1 VASSPTAHDVL
12 SLGVISELAG
22 SQPETSIT
30 IRVAALDVT
39 ADPVFLA
46 SLVLFFQLE
55 TASRSTYTPSP
66 SARAAEEVETSS
78 VIGLKRHERLLLDV
92 KMAAPVIYLLSL
104 SEDGGQGHATFHGN
118 VLVFRLGF
126 LTIENIHAP
135 QGDDTSAFEFNHAN
149 AYSLKVE
156 GMSVDLL
163 RGAELSGAEIFSDN
177 SVSILGDT
185 SFVSTISSSL
195 ALAST
200 LPDAFTV
207 HATLAEITICADVDA
222 VCEVAQI
229 AGSWINK
236 NSQTKMSVERWHEAP
251 IVAGRVLVR
260 GLASQSG
267 WVWRWIQVHAR
278 SIEVKRCEL
287 DEVVEQTVLLDNVQA
302 STEVFAGERVIVL
315 QSLECLSALDEKR
328 VLVYVG
334 GAGERGRWLDDIWTA
349 QKAINPARDWS
360 APMVFPEAVLY
371 DPTLSPHTPT
381 GLPPDYRGRSRTA
394 VLESERPN
402 YIPGDKQ
409 ATKFTMKKSRQ
420 KKRGPP
426 RVHVRFKNEM
436 LKMALT
442 DEHEV
447 TVIDLT
453 LRNLILSSES
463 ETKVCTTVEISAV
476 VLGDAVHYNIFQPMG
491 DNWGSKPCFR
501 MNLETTETSESRMT
515 IDLPLAFAL
524 NLDPT
529 TASKVSKVFERIS
542 QSFLNQ
548 IIVSTRHQPGV
559 RALHTVMLEKIP
571 QSFYLQGSA
580 GNIASKRITCSLNAV
595 GMQVLLLDAKHE
607 KSACLEMLNV
617 SFSTE
622 GLDDGSSTIGAS
634 LGSLH
639 ILDCLAPT
647 SLYPTIVTIS
657 QSSDAFVHVHMQMF
671 DHLSIGQAADSLN
684 QVKIRIKR
692 PQITLLLRPV
702 NDLIAYL
709 SELQTAVAGEGSSS
723 THTAAGPA
731 ANTAEPDS
739 PALSRRGMR
748 IKIDLV
754 HPELRLPRNSCS
766 QDAWILD
773 FGSIH
778 VDSCAQDYSI
788 SLTHARL
795 DTVEALLGDVTTR
808 TSSSIITDINGTAQ
822 VCLGGEGGLATEM
835 TVDIELDA
843 LRGSLTD
850 TQYALLMSILD
861 ENFNEQRV
869 RDVSAAKSA
878 CAPCASDRTNFPQEE
893 PASSQ
898 LTGSY
903 NEMLKRWKCEAAT
916 RLPLQFY
923 SVKIHGLELAL
934 NLHMNSEKDGKQGEN
949 DKALVLARAADVSI
963 VYTTFID
970 ENQQTPEFLR
980 AEDTE
985 LVLAMILHLS
995 RFEVIDTR
1003 FPSRVPKLLIT
1014 SQTNGTTDAPPAVQ
1028 YLVTTMGHSLLE
1040 VAPDFAELVSDIG
1053 LMTSLLTWSASR
1065 NRCYCGHPFGGHSC
1079 SENGF
1084 EYVRAPPISTPD
1096 GWKEWER
1103 RQKQGIF
1110 IIETAIPSSSIH
1122 LVAQLDD
1129 AESPGFDMNG
1139 SIFLTYTISQR
1150 QTSLR
1155 VQVPDLILKRRE
1167 SEQQLAAVKS
1177 DAGIDMFICCGV
1189 EVSCKWY
1196 EAVDS
1201 ADQLSVRLTDSLRG
1215 ILTYEVVMLANR
1227 VCTSLMSSMD
1237 RQIETYIDMRHAAD
1251 TKVIENPAQVS
1262 SDSESAE
1269 AQLVKSELEMSIV
1282 GNKIRLTI
1290 VDDFEGRWQPL
1301 LRLQVALL
1309 DLGGTNSELSVELA
1323 KGSIDYFHV
1332 PNSAWKAFL
1341 EESDLSMKYVNKFE
1355 KGQSSDFQLNIKANS
1370 DIMTHVS
1377 KEAISSF
1384 SLAAATWSK
1393 DQRSWEKEDYDQKRH
1408 FNVFVPYAIHNMLHE
1423 TLVCVTEDGTEHR
1436 IESQQWIRLS
1446 YAQVWRKSPSTLAK
1460 LNEIRHDNELVGEG
1474 MQHQIELHVLQHSG
1488 SARKLGSVSIDI
1500 EQRGTLAL
1508 YPEHAATCACEI
1520 CTGVKPMIGY
1530 HVYGDTG
1537 QKCLRVYSMTSL
1549 RNCTSTPLRCVVFQD
1564 QEAAFET
1571 DVPANGRDVPIPLA
1585 LSTGTVC
1592 LKPHTPED
1600 GRGYEFCD
1608 LTSGS
1613 VSLQQIHDGSFRH
1626 TDLIDFRFQNAF
1638 GAELPPDTTL
1648 LKWYTCAN
1656 DVPGKGMRVGVL
1668 YITNKY
1674 LCHKSDV
1681 MGKKSV
1687 VIPLSSITKL
1697 KKVNTALVIPNAI
1710 RVKTTTADYYFR
1722 TFTQR
1727 NLTFRE
1733 IIKVLPNKDAVSPD
1747 DDIEATARTLFGLME
1762 ADVILFVYNGR
1773 WHHDPGSSVY
1783 TPTVGFAQKF
1793 KPRMPG
1799 FTDGKI
1805 FGTSQH
1811 LLFMADGD
1819 DGMLFNSN
1827 KVKSRHKIAWA
1838 DVRGIE
1844 KRKSMVVMNNAVLIS
1859 TTSESLFLS
1868 STSWDR
1874 DEAIDKMSK
1883 LCSTPDAASSASEV
1897 DSAAGQA
1904 DDEAL
1909 AGVGSACRQV
1919 TCLRPLHPLSQLAST
1934 ARHRTLEPT
1943 SKRKLADVLADAVE
1957 YKRYLGRAREAMSFN
1972 VLLVDAVTAGTF
1984 SNRKPGNPC
1993 VVEMHAPWIVE
2004 NLTCLHLELQ
2014 LVDKIRCVIETVI
2027 LLPGDTCHVT
2037 AVDQRRKLCA
2047 RARQLAGG
2055 MAGPW
2060 SNLAKIYSKA
2070 IGKYQDVTDVQL
2082 EVADV
2087 SEQGGCSQSVEVEV
2101 WTCRVCVFVCV

>member
-1 VASSPTAHDVL
+1 VASSPTAPDVL
-12 SLGVISELAG
+12 SLGVISGVTG

-55 TASRSTYTPSP
+55 TASRYTYTPSP

-104 SEDGGQGHATFHGN
+104 SEDGGQGHASFHGN

-126 LTIENIHAP
+126 LTIENLSAP
-135 QGDDTSAFEFNHAN
+135 QGDDTASVEFNHAN
-149 AYSLKVE
+149 AYSLRVE

-200 LPDAFTV
+200 LPDAFTI
-207 HATLAEITICADVDA
+207 HATLAGISICADIDA
-222 VCEVAQI
+222 VCEMAQI

-278 SIEVKRCEL
+278 SIELKRCEF
-287 DEVVEQTVLLDNVQA
+287 DKVVEQTVLLDNVQA
-302 STEVFAGERVIVL
+302 TTEVFAGERVIVL
-315 QSLECLSALDEKR
+315 QSLECLCALDEKR

-334 GAGERGRWLDDIWTA
+334 GAGERGRWLDDIWKA

-360 APMVFPEAVLY
+360 APMVLPEAVLY
-371 DPTLSPHTPT
+371 SGDPPLSPHTPT
-381 GLPPDYRGRSRTA
+381 GPPLDYRRRSRTA
-394 VLESERPN
+394 VLNSERPGCN
-402 YIPGDKQ
+402 PGDKQ
-409 ATKFTMKKSRQ
+409 AKITMRKSRQ

-426 RVHVRFKNEM
+426 RVYVKFQNEI

-442 DEHEV
+442 NAQEV
-447 TVIDLT
+447 TVLDLT
-453 LRNLILSSES
+453 LRNLIASVES

-476 VLGDAVHYNIFQPMG
+476 VLGDAVHYNIFQPMS

-529 TASKVSKVFERIS
+529 TACKVSAVFERIS
-542 QSFLNQ
+542 QSFSNQ
-548 IIVSTRHQPGV
+548 IIAPTQHQSGA
-559 RALHTVMLEKIP
+559 RALRTVMLEEIP
-571 QSFYLQGSA
+571 QCFYPQGSA
-580 GNIASKRITCSLNAV
+580 RKIATKRITCSLNAV
-595 GMQVLLLDAKHE
+595 GMQVLLLDAQHK
-607 KSACLEMLNV
+607 KTACLEMLNV
-617 SFSTE
+617 FFSTE
-622 GLDDGSSTIGAS
+622 GLDDGSSTIAVS
-634 LGSLH
+634 LGSLQ

-647 SLYPTIVTIS
+647 SLYPTIMTVS
-657 QSSDAFVHVHMQMF
+657 QSSDAFVHVHMHIL

-684 QVKIRIKR
+684 QVKLRIER
-692 PQITLLLRPV
+692 PQITLLQRPV

-709 SELQTAVAGEGSSS
+709 SEFQTAVAGEGSLS

-731 ANTAEPDS
+731 ANAAEPDS
-739 PALSRRGMR
+739 PAPSRRGMR
-748 IKIDLV
+748 ITVDLV

-778 VDSCAQDYSI
+778 VDSCAKDYSI

-795 DTVEALLGDVTTR
+795 DTVEALLGDVATR
-808 TSSSIITDINGTAQ
+808 TSSSIIADINGAAQ
-822 VCLGGEGGLATEM
+822 VCLGDEGGLATEM
-835 TVDIELDA
+835 TVDVELDA
-843 LRGSLTD
+843 LRGSVTD
-850 TQYALLMSILD
+850 AQYALLMSILD
-861 ENFNEQRV
+861 ENFNEQRL
-869 RDVSAAKSA
+869 RDVPTAQSA
-878 CAPCASDRTNFPQEE
+878 CAPCASDRTNVPQEE

-898 LTGSY
+898 FSGSY

-916 RLPLQFY
+916 RLPLKFF
-923 SVKIHGLELAL
+923 SVKIHELELAL
-934 NLHMNSEKDGKQGEN
+934 NLNMNSEKDGKQGEN
-949 DKALVLARAADVSI
+949 DKQLLLARAADVSI

-970 ENQQTPEFLR
+970 ENQQTPKFPR
-980 AEDTE
+980 AEDRE
-985 LVLAMILHLS
+985 LVSAMSLHLS

-1003 FPSRVPKLLIT
+1003 FSSRVPKLLIT
-1014 SQTNGTTDAPPAVQ
+1014 SQTNGTTDAPPPVQ
-1028 YLVTTMGHSLLE
+1028 YLVTAMGHSLLE
-1040 VAPDFAELVSDIG
+1040 VAPDFAEFVSDIG

-1065 NRCYCGHPFGGHSC
+1065 NLCYCGHPFGGHSC

-1110 IIETAIPSSSIH
+1110 IVETAIPSSSIH

-1139 SIFLTYTISQR
+1139 SIFLTYTISPRQR
-1150 QTSLR
+1150 SLR
-1155 VQVPDLILKRRE
+1155 VQVPDLILKCRE
-1167 SEQQLAAVKS
+1167 SKQQLAAVKS
-1177 DAGIDMFICCGV
+1177 DAGIDMFIWCGV

-1215 ILTYEVVMLANR
+1215 ILTYEVVMLASR
-1227 VCTSLMSSMD
+1227 VYTSLMSSMD

-1262 SDSESAE
+1262 GDSESAE
-1269 AQLVKSELEMSIV
+1269 AQLFKSELEMRIV

-1309 DLGGTNSELSVELA
+1309 DLGGTISELSVELA

-1408 FNVFVPYAIHNMLHE
+1408 CNVFVPYAIHNMLHE

-1474 MQHQIELHVLQHSG
+1474 MQHQIELHVLQHSD
-1488 SARKLGSVSIDI
+1488 SLRKLGSVSIDI
-1500 EQRGTLAL
+1500 DQRGTLAL

-1520 CTGVKPMIGY
+1520 CSGVKPMIGY
-1530 HVYGDTG
+1530 HVYGDAG

-1549 RNCTSTPLRCVVFQD
+1549 RNCTSTPLRCVIFQD

-1571 DVPANGRDVPIPLA
+1571 DVPANGRDVPVPLA

-1608 LTSGS
+1608 LASGS

-1626 TDLIDFRFQNAF
+1626 TELIDFRFQNAF

-1656 DVPGKGMRVGVL
+1656 DVPRKGLRQGVL

-1681 MGKKSV
+1681 LGKKSV
-1687 VIPLSSITKL
+1687 VIPLTSITNL

-1710 RVKTTTADYYFR
+1710 QVKTTTEVFHFR
-1722 TFTQR
+1722 TFKQR

-1747 DDIEATARTLFGLME
+1747 DDIEATARTVFGLME
-1762 ADVILFVYNGR
+1762 ADVILFIYHGR

-1805 FGTSQH
+1805 FSTSQH

-1819 DGMLFNSN
+1819 DGFNSN
-1827 KVKSRHKIAWA
+1827 KAKSRHKIAWA

-1859 TTSESLFLS
+1859 TTDASESLFLS

-1883 LCSTPDAASSASEV
+1883 LCSSPDAASSASEV
-1897 DSAAGQA
+1897 DSAAGKA

-1909 AGVGSACRQV
+1909 AGVGIACRQV

-1934 ARHRTLEPT
+1934 AGHRTLEPT
-1943 SKRKLADVLADAVE
+1943 SKRKLADTLADAVE
-1957 YKRYLGRAREAMSFN
+1957 YKRYQGRAREAMSFN
-1972 VLLVDAVTAGTF
+1972 VLPVDAVTAGTF

-2037 AVDQRRKLCA
+2037 AVDQRRKLYA
-2047 RARQLAGG
+2047 RARQLAGA

-2060 SNLAKIYSKA
+2060 SNLAKIYTKA
-2070 IGKYQDVTDVQL
+2070 IGKHQDVSDVQL
-2082 EVADV
+2082 EVAYV

-2101 WTCRVCVFVCV
+2101 